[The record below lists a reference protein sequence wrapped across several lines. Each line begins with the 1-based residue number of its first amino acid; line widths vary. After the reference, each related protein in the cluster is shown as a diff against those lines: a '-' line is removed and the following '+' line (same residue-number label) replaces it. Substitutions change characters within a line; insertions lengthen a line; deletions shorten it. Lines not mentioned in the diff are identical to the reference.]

1 MVKADEL
8 GVEGRKALERQ
19 GLGKEG
25 LFEAPEGQL
34 CSPVMWTRP
43 ASGSL
48 LQVCTSFT
56 AEYARYGHV
65 QMHHGYTN
73 VLGLGDSSTWRLP
86 CLNRYVYMF
95 LAPLLI
101 PIITPLVAVGE

>member
-1 MVKADEL
+1 MSWGWKAGRPWKGRVWGRRVFSRLQRASFARL
-8 GVEGRKALERQ
+8 GCG
-19 GLGKEG
+19 
-25 LFEAPEGQL
+25 P
-34 CSPVMWTRP
+34 RP
-43 ASGSL
+43 ASGCL

-56 AEYARYGHV
+56 AEYAKYGHV
-65 QMHHGYTN
+65 KMHHGYTN

-86 CLNRYVYMF
+86 CLHRYVYMF

>member
-34 CSPVMWTRP
+34 CSPGMWTPPRFWLPPPGMHVLHCGVRQVWTREDAPRLHQRARP
-43 ASGSL
+43 GGL
-48 LQVCTSFT
+48 
-56 AEYARYGHV
+56 EHV
-65 QMHHGYTN
+65 
-73 VLGLGDSSTWRLP
+73 DD
-86 CLNRYVYMF
+86 
-95 LAPLLI
+95 
-101 PIITPLVAVGE
+101 